1 MNPIQFIREG
11 FVEIR
16 EHLGRTLL
24 QTLGVILGVASVV
37 ATLGM
42 TASMDARRDQ
52 YFRESG
58 GTRLLGVYN
67 QPPAQ
72 LEMSARQRARTGLKL
87 TDAEAIR
94 GTIDGFDL
102 VVAEISG
109 TLPVRAGATEERFQV
124 TAIEPE
130 FQQMRELEMGSGR
143 YLTDHDMET
152 AAAVAVLGSTRAR
165 ELFGTADPVSK
176 AVNIDGNAYTV
187 VGVTAEKV
195 FYWQDSDN
203 YNAHEWLNRL
213 IVVPITSYMKR
224 HQEPGAKRIDELN
237 LRLRSPDVHKES
249 RDALEQLLRSRHG
262 IEDFGVWDRQER
274 IEQGNREG
282 MIYNITFLACGV
294 ISLLVGG
301 IVITNI
307 MLASFTERMREV
319 GVRKALGATGW
330 QVFVQFLIEAIVVT
344 VFGGAAGLAVGIVF
358 TFGIM
363 TVMQMP
369 MTITASMIVVSVAS
383 ATVVGFFFGMYPA
396 VRASRLDPVVA
407 LRYE

>member
-1 MNPIQFIREG
+1 VNPTQFLREG

-16 EHLGRTLL
+16 EHLGRALL

-58 GTRLLGVYN
+58 GPLLMGVYN
-67 QPPAQ
+67 EPPAR
-72 LEMSARQRARTGLKL
+72 LEMTARQRARTGLKL
-87 TDAEAIR
+87 SDAAAIR
-94 GTIDGFDL
+94 DTVDGFDL
-102 VVAEISG
+102 VVAEIARSHR
-109 TLPVRAGATEERFQV
+109 VRAGATEESYRI

-130 FQQMRELEMGSGR
+130 FMHMRELHMGSGR
-143 YLTDHDMET
+143 YITAHDMDT
-152 AAAVAVLGSTRAR
+152 AAAVVVLGSTRAR
-165 ELFGTADPVSK
+165 ELFGTADPVGK
-176 AVNIDGNAYTV
+176 PITIDGKAYTV
-187 VGVTAEKV
+187 VGVTKEMV
-195 FYWQDSDN
+195 FYWQRSDD

-224 HQEPGAKRIDELN
+224 HQEAGAERIDELN
-237 LRLRSPDVHKES
+237 LRLASPEAHEEA
-249 RDALEQLLRSRHG
+249 REALELLLRSRHG
-262 IEDFGVWDRQER
+262 LEDFGVWDRKER
-274 IEQGNREG
+274 IDQGNREG
-282 MIYNITFLACGV
+282 MIYNITFLACGI

-344 VFGGAAGLAVGIVF
+344 VLGGAAGLALGIVF
-358 TFGIM
+358 TWGIM
-363 TVMQMP
+363 NVMQMD
-369 MTITASMIVVSVAS
+369 MTLTPLMVMVAVGS
-383 ATVVGFFFGMYPA
+383 AAVVGFFFGLYPA
-396 VRASRLDPVVA
+396 VKASRLDPVVA

>member
-1 MNPIQFIREG
+1 MNPTQFIREG

-16 EHLGRTLL
+16 EHLGRTVL

-58 GTRLLGVYN
+58 GSRLMGVYN
-67 QPPAQ
+67 QPPAE
-72 LEMSARQRARTGLKL
+72 LELSARQRARTGLKL
-87 TDAEAIR
+87 ADAAAIR
-94 GTIDGFDL
+94 DTIDGFDL
-102 VVAEISG
+102 VVPEIGRSHR
-109 TLPVRAGATEERFQV
+109 VRAGGTDERFRVTATEPQYM
-124 TAIEPE
+124 
-130 FQQMRELEMGSGR
+130 QLRELEVGSGR
-143 YLTDHDMET
+143 YLTDLDMKT
-152 AAAVAVLGSTRAR
+152 GAAVVVLGSTRAR
-165 ELFGTADPVSK
+165 QLFGTVDPVGK
-176 AVNIDGNAYTV
+176 AINIDGKAYTV

-195 FYWQDSDN
+195 FFWKRSDE

-213 IVVPITSYMKR
+213 VTVPITSYMKR
-224 HQEPGAKRIDELN
+224 HQDAAAEDIDELN
-237 LRLRSPDVHKES
+237 LRLSSPEVHEES

-274 IEQGNREG
+274 VEQGARED
-282 MIYNITFLACGV
+282 MVYNITFLACGV
-294 ISLLVGG
+294 IALLVGG

-344 VFGGAAGLAVGIVF
+344 VCGGAAGLGLGIVF
-358 TFGIM
+358 TFALMSLLQIE
-363 TVMQMP
+363 
-369 MTITASMIVVSVAS
+369 MTITGTMVAVSVLS
-383 ATVVGFFFGMYPA
+383 AAVVGFFFGLYPA

>member
-1 MNPIQFIREG
+1 VNPAEFLREG

-16 EHLGRTLL
+16 EHFGRTVL

-52 YFRESG
+52 FFRESG
-58 GTRLLGVYN
+58 GTLLMGVYN
-67 QPPAQ
+67 QPPAE
-72 LEMSARQRARTGLKL
+72 LDMTARQRAKTGLKL
-87 TDAEAIR
+87 EDAAAIR
-94 GTIDGFDL
+94 KTVDGFDL
-102 VVAEISG
+102 VVAEIG
-109 TLPVRAGATEERFQV
+109 RTLIVRAGETEERYRI

-130 FQQMRELEMGSGR
+130 FMQMRELHMGSGR
-143 YLTDHDMET
+143 YLTAHDMDT
-152 AAAVAVLGSTRAR
+152 AAAVVVLGSTRAR
-165 ELFGTADPVSK
+165 ELFGTADPVGK
-176 AVNIDGNAYTV
+176 LLNIDGKAYTV
-187 VGVTAEKV
+187 VGVTEEMV
-195 FYWQDSDN
+195 FYWQESDS

-224 HQEPGAKRIDELN
+224 HLEPGAERIDELN
-237 LRLRSPDVHKES
+237 LRLRSPEVHKES
-249 RDALEQLLRSRHG
+249 RDALEQLLRTRHG
-262 IEDFGVWDRQER
+262 IEDFGVWDRKER
-274 IEQGNREG
+274 IDQGQREG
-282 MIYNITFLACGV
+282 RIYNITFLACGI

-307 MLASFTERMREV
+307 MLASYTERMREV

-344 VFGGAAGLAVGIVF
+344 VLGGAMGLALGIVF
-358 TFGIM
+358 TWGIM
-363 TVMQMP
+363 TVMQMD
-369 MTITASMIVVSVAS
+369 MTLTPLMVMVAVLS
-383 ATVVGFFFGMYPA
+383 AAVVGFFFGLYPA

>member
-1 MNPIQFIREG
+1 VNPAEFLREG

-16 EHLGRTLL
+16 EHFGRTVL

-58 GTRLLGVYN
+58 GTLLVGVYN
-67 QPPAQ
+67 QPPAE
-72 LEMSARQRARTGLKL
+72 LELTARQRAMMGLKL
-87 TDAEAIR
+87 EDAEAIR
-94 GTIDGFDL
+94 ETVDGFDL
-102 VVAEISG
+102 VVAEINR
-109 TLPVRAGATEERFQV
+109 THIVRAGATEERFRV

-130 FQQMRELEMGSGR
+130 YKQFRELHMGSGR
-143 YLTDHDMET
+143 YITAHDMDT
-152 AAAVAVLGSTRAR
+152 AAAVVVLGSTRAR
-165 ELFGTADPVSK
+165 ELFGTADPVGK
-176 AVNIDGNAYTV
+176 LLNIDGKAYTV
-187 VGVTAEKV
+187 VGVTKEMI
-195 FYWQDSDN
+195 FYWQRSDS

-224 HQEPGAKRIDELN
+224 HQEPGAERIDELN
-237 LRLRSPDVHKES
+237 LRLRSPEVHKES

-262 IEDFGVWDRQER
+262 IDDFGVWDRKER
-274 IEQGNREG
+274 IDQGNQEG
-282 MIYNITFLACGV
+282 MIYNITFLACGI

-307 MLASFTERMREV
+307 MLASYTERMREV

-330 QVFVQFLIEAIVVT
+330 QVFVQFLIEAVVVT
-344 VFGGAAGLAVGIVF
+344 VLGGAAGLALGIVF
-358 TFGIM
+358 TWGIM
-363 TVMQMP
+363 NVMQMD
-369 MTITASMIVVSVAS
+369 MTLTPSMVMVAVLS
-383 ATVVGFFFGMYPA
+383 AAVVGFFFGMYPA
-396 VRASRLDPVVA
+396 VKASRLDPVVA

>member
-1 MNPIQFIREG
+1 VNPAQFLREG

-16 EHLGRTLL
+16 EHLGRAML

-58 GTRLLGVYN
+58 GTLLVGVYN
-67 QPPAQ
+67 QPPAE
-72 LEMSARQRARTGLKL
+72 LEMTARQRAKTGLKL
-87 TDAEAIR
+87 EDAAAIR
-94 GTIDGFDL
+94 DTVDGFDL
-102 VVAEISG
+102 VVAEIGRSHK
-109 TLPVRAGATEERFQV
+109 VRAGATEERYRI

-130 FQQMRELEMGSGR
+130 FKEMRELRMGSGR
-143 YLTDHDMET
+143 YITAHDMDT

-165 ELFGTADPVSK
+165 ELFGTAEPVGK
-176 AVNIDGNAYTV
+176 AINIEEMT
-187 VGVTAEKV
+187 
-195 FYWQDSDN
+195 FYWQRSDS

-224 HQEPGAKRIDELN
+224 HQGPGAERIDELN
-237 LRLRSPDVHKES
+237 LRLASPEAHEEA
-249 RDALEQLLRSRHG
+249 REALEQLLRSRHG
-262 IEDFGVWDRQER
+262 IEDFGVWDRKER
-274 IEQGNREG
+274 IDQGNREG

-344 VFGGAAGLAVGIVF
+344 VLGGAAGLALGIVF
-358 TFGIM
+358 TWGIM
-363 TVMQMP
+363 NVMQMD
-369 MTITASMIVVSVAS
+369 MTLTPLMVMVAVAS
-383 ATVVGFFFGMYPA
+383 AAVVGFFFGLYPA

>member
-1 MNPIQFIREG
+1 MSPAEFIREG

-58 GTRLLGVYN
+58 GTRLMGVYN

-87 TDAEAIR
+87 SDAAAIR
-94 GTIDGFDL
+94 DTIDGFDL
-102 VVAEISG
+102 VVAEIG
-109 TLPVRAGATEERFQV
+109 RTHQVRAGATEERFRI
-124 TAIEPE
+124 TAIEPQ
-130 FQQMRELEMGSGR
+130 FLQMRELTMGSGR
-143 YLTDHDMET
+143 YITDHDMET
-152 AAAVAVLGSTRAR
+152 AAAVVVLGSTRAR
-165 ELFGTADPVSK
+165 ELFGTADPVGK
-176 AVNIDGNAYTV
+176 ALNIDGKAYTV
-187 VGVTAEKV
+187 IGVTAEKV
-195 FYWQDSDN
+195 FFWQRSDS

-224 HQEPGAKRIDELN
+224 HQEAGAERIDELN
-237 LRLRSPDVHKES
+237 LRLRSAEVHKES
-249 RDALEQLLRSRHG
+249 RDALELLLRSRHG

-274 IEQGNREG
+274 LEQGAQED
-282 MIYNITFLACGV
+282 MVYNITFLACGI

-301 IVITNI
+301 IVVTNI

-319 GVRKALGATGW
+319 GVRKALGASGW
-330 QVFVQFLIEAIVVT
+330 QVFTQFLIETMVVT
-344 VFGGAAGLAVGIVF
+344 VCGGGVGLALGIVF
-358 TFGIM
+358 TYGIM
-363 TVMQMP
+363 SIMQME
-369 MTITASMIVVSVAS
+369 MTITPAMVAVSVTA
-383 ATVVGFFFGMYPA
+383 AAVVGFFFGMYPA
-396 VRASRLDPVVA
+396 VKASRLDPVVA
-407 LRYE
+407 LRSE

>member
-1 MNPIQFIREG
+1 MNPTQFIQEG

-58 GTRLLGVYN
+58 GTRLMGVYN

-72 LEMSARQRARTGLKL
+72 LEMSARQRAKTGLKL
-87 TDAEAIR
+87 SDAAAIR
-94 GTIDGFDL
+94 DTIDGFDL
-102 VVAEISG
+102 VVAEIAR
-109 TLPVRAGATEERFQV
+109 THKVRAGATEERFRI
-124 TAIEPE
+124 TAIEPQ
-130 FQQMRELEMGSGR
+130 FRKMRELEMGSGR
-143 YLTDHDMET
+143 YITDHDMET
-152 AAAVAVLGSTRAR
+152 AAAVVVLGSTRAR
-165 ELFGTADPVSK
+165 ELFGTADPVGK
-176 AVNIDGNAYTV
+176 ALNIDGKAYTV
-187 VGVTAEKV
+187 VGVTAEKI
-195 FYWQDSDN
+195 FFWQRSDT

-237 LRLRSPDVHKES
+237 LRLVSPEVHKES

-274 IEQGNREG
+274 IEQGAQED
-282 MIYNITFLACGV
+282 MVYNITFMACGI

-330 QVFVQFLIEAIVVT
+330 QVFTQFLIEAIVVT
-344 VFGGAAGLAVGIVF
+344 VFGGAAGLGLGIVF

-363 TVMQMP
+363 SIMQMD
-369 MTITASMIVVSVAS
+369 MTITPVMVLVSVLS
-383 ATVVGFFFGMYPA
+383 AAVVGFFFGMYPA
-396 VRASRLDPVVA
+396 IRASRLDPVVA

>member
-1 MNPIQFIREG
+1 MNPTQFLREG

-16 EHLGRTLL
+16 EHLGRALL

-58 GTRLLGVYN
+58 GTLLMGVYN
-67 QPPAQ
+67 EPPAR
-72 LEMSARQRARTGLKL
+72 LEMTARQRARTGLKL
-87 TDAEAIR
+87 SDAAAIR
-94 GTIDGFDL
+94 DTVDGFDL
-102 VVAEISG
+102 VVAEIARSHR
-109 TLPVRAGATEERFQV
+109 VRAGATEESYRI

-130 FQQMRELEMGSGR
+130 FMHMRELHMGSGR
-143 YLTDHDMET
+143 YITAHDMDT
-152 AAAVAVLGSTRAR
+152 AAAVVVLGSTRAR
-165 ELFGTADPVSK
+165 ELFGTADPVGK
-176 AVNIDGNAYTV
+176 PVTIDGKAYTV
-187 VGVTAEKV
+187 VGVTKEMV
-195 FYWQDSDN
+195 FYWQRSDN

-224 HQEPGAKRIDELN
+224 HQEAGAERIDELN
-237 LRLRSPDVHKES
+237 LRLASPEAHEEA
-249 RDALEQLLRSRHG
+249 REALELLLRSRHG
-262 IEDFGVWDRQER
+262 LEDFGIWDRKER
-274 IEQGNREG
+274 IDQGNREG
-282 MIYNITFLACGV
+282 MIYNITFLACGI

-344 VFGGAAGLAVGIVF
+344 VLGGAAGLALGIVF
-358 TFGIM
+358 TWGIM
-363 TVMQMP
+363 NVMQMD
-369 MTITASMIVVSVAS
+369 MTLTPLMVMVAVGS
-383 ATVVGFFFGMYPA
+383 AAVVGFFFGLYPA

>member
-1 MNPIQFIREG
+1 AQFIREG

-16 EHLGRTLL
+16 EHIGRSML

-58 GTRLLGVYN
+58 GTLLMGVYN
-67 QPPAQ
+67 QPPGE
-72 LEMSARQRARTGLKL
+72 LELTARQRAKMGLKL
-87 TDAEAIR
+87 EDGAAIR
-94 GTIDGFDL
+94 DTVDGLDV
-102 VVAEISG
+102 VVAEINRNHQ
-109 TLPVRAGATEERFQV
+109 VRAGATEERFRIMA
-124 TAIEPE
+124 TEPE
-130 FQQMRELEMGSGR
+130 FGRMRQLAIGSGR
-143 YLTDHDMET
+143 YITDYDIET
-152 AAAVAVLGSTRAR
+152 AAAVVVLGSTRAR
-165 ELFGTADPVSK
+165 QLFGTADPVGK
-176 AVNIDGNAYTV
+176 ALNIDGKAYTV

-195 FYWQDSDN
+195 FFWQRGDS

-213 IVVPITSYMKR
+213 ITVPITSYMKR
-224 HQEPGAKRIDELN
+224 HQEPGAEQIDELN
-237 LRLRSPDVHKES
+237 LRLRSPEVHKES

-262 IEDFGVWDRQER
+262 VEDFGVWDRQER
-274 IEQGNREG
+274 LEQGAQED
-282 MIYNITFLACGV
+282 MVYNITFMACGV
-294 ISLLVGG
+294 IALLVGG

-344 VFGGAAGLAVGIVF
+344 VFGGAAGLALGIVF

-363 TVMQMP
+363 TIMQMD
-369 MTITASMIVVSVAS
+369 MTITASMIAVSVAS
-383 ATVVGFFFGMYPA
+383 ATVVGFFFGLYPA
-396 VRASRLDPVVA
+396 VKASRLDPVVA

>member
-1 MNPIQFIREG
+1 MNPGQFIREG

-16 EHLGRTLL
+16 EHLGRAVL

-58 GTRLLGVYN
+58 GTLLMGVYN
-67 QPPAQ
+67 QPPGE
-72 LEMSARQRARTGLKL
+72 LDLTARQRAKMGLKL
-87 TDAEAIR
+87 EDAEAIR
-94 GTIDGFDL
+94 ETVDGFDL
-102 VVAEISG
+102 VVAEIARNHS
-109 TLPVRAGATEERFQV
+109 VRAGATEERYRI

-130 FQQMRELEMGSGR
+130 FKQMRELIMGSGR
-143 YLTDHDMET
+143 YITHHDMET

-165 ELFGTADPVSK
+165 ELFGTADPVGK
-176 AVNIDGNAYTV
+176 AVNIDGKAYTV
-187 VGVTAEKV
+187 VGVTKEML
-195 FYWQDSDN
+195 FYWQRSDS

-224 HQEPGAKRIDELN
+224 HQEPGAERIDELN
-237 LRLRSPDVHKES
+237 LRLRSPEVHKES
-249 RDALEQLLRSRHG
+249 RDALELLLRSRHG
-262 IEDFGVWDRQER
+262 IEDFGVWDRKER
-274 IEQGNREG
+274 IDQGNREG
-282 MIYNITFLACGV
+282 MIYNITFLACGI

-307 MLASFTERMREV
+307 MLASYTERMREV

-344 VFGGAAGLAVGIVF
+344 VLGGAVGLALGIVF
-358 TFGIM
+358 TWGIM
-363 TVMQMP
+363 NVMQMD
-369 MTITASMIVVSVAS
+369 MTLTPQMIMVAVIS
-383 ATVVGFFFGMYPA
+383 AAVVGFFFGLYPA

>member
-1 MNPIQFIREG
+1 MNPAQFIREG

-16 EHLGRTLL
+16 DHLGRTVL

-58 GTRLLGVYN
+58 GTRLMGVYN
-67 QPPAQ
+67 QPPGE
-72 LEMSARQRARTGLKL
+72 LEMTARQKAKTGLKL
-87 TDAEAIR
+87 SDAAAIR
-94 GTIDGFDL
+94 DTIDGFDL

-109 TLPVRAGATEERFQV
+109 SHRMRAGATEERFRI

-130 FQQMRELEMGSGR
+130 FMQMRELTMGSGR

-152 AAAVAVLGSTRAR
+152 AAAVIVLGSTRAR
-165 ELFGTADPVSK
+165 QLFGTADPVGK
-176 AVNIDGNAYTV
+176 VVNIDGKAFAV
-187 VGVTAEKV
+187 VGVTAEKI
-195 FYWQDSDN
+195 FFWQESDS
-203 YNAHEWLNRL
+203 YNAHEWMNRL
-213 IVVPITSYMKR
+213 VTTPITSYMKR
-224 HQEPGAKRIDELN
+224 FQEPGAERIDELN
-237 LRLRSPDVHKES
+237 LRLQSPEVHKES
-249 RDALEQLLRSRHG
+249 REALELMLRSRHG
-262 IEDFGVWDRQER
+262 IEDFGIWDRQER
-274 IEQGNREG
+274 LEQGAQEDQV
-282 MIYNITFLACGV
+282 YNITFLACG
-294 ISLLVGG
+294 IIALLVGG

-330 QVFVQFLIEAIVVT
+330 QVFVQFLIESLVVT
-344 VFGGAAGLAVGIVF
+344 VLGGAAGLALGIVF

-363 TVMQMP
+363 TIMKME
-369 MTITASMIVVSVAS
+369 MTITASMILVSVAS
-383 ATVVGFFFGMYPA
+383 ASVVGFFFGLYPA

>member
-1 MNPIQFIREG
+1 MNPAQFIREG

-16 EHLGRTLL
+16 EHLGRTVL

-58 GTRLLGVYN
+58 GTLLLGVYN
-67 QPPAQ
+67 QPPAE
-72 LEMSARQRARTGLKL
+72 LEMTARQRAKTGLKL
-87 TDAEAIR
+87 EDAAAIR
-94 GTIDGFDL
+94 DTIDGFDV
-102 VVAEISG
+102 VVAEIYRRHK
-109 TLPVRAGATEERFQV
+109 VRAGATEEDFRISAV
-124 TAIEPE
+124 EPE
-130 FQQMRELEMGSGR
+130 YGRMRELAMGSGR
-143 YLTDHDMET
+143 YITDHDMET
-152 AAAVAVLGSTRAR
+152 AAAVTVLGSTRAR
-165 ELFGTADPVSK
+165 ELFGTADPVGK
-176 AVNIDGNAYTV
+176 ALNIDGKAYTV
-187 VGVTAEKV
+187 VGVTEEKV
-195 FYWQDSDN
+195 FFWQESDT

-213 IVVPITSYMKR
+213 ITVPITSYMKR
-224 HQEPGAKRIDELN
+224 HQEAGAERIDELN
-237 LRLRSPDVHKES
+237 LRLRSPEVHKES

-262 IEDFGVWDRQER
+262 IEDFGVWDRKER
-274 IEQGNREG
+274 IDQGNREG
-282 MIYNITFLACGV
+282 MIYNITFLVCGI

-330 QVFVQFLIEAIVVT
+330 QVFVQFLMEAIVVT
-344 VFGGAAGLAVGIVF
+344 VFGGAAGLALGIVF

-363 TVMQMP
+363 TIMRMP
-369 MTITASMIVVSVAS
+369 MAITASMIAVSVVS
-383 ATVVGFFFGMYPA
+383 ATVVGFFFGLYPA
-396 VRASRLDPVVA
+396 VKASRLDPVVA

>member
-1 MNPIQFIREG
+1 MNPGQFIREG

-16 EHLGRTLL
+16 EHFGRALL

-58 GTRLLGVYN
+58 GTLLMGVYN
-67 QPPAQ
+67 QPPGE
-72 LEMSARQRARTGLKL
+72 LELTARQRAKTGLKL
-87 TDAEAIR
+87 ADAEAIR
-94 GTIDGFDL
+94 GTVDGFDL
-102 VVAEISG
+102 VVAEIARNH
-109 TLPVRAGATEERFQV
+109 TVRAGATEERYRI

-130 FQQMRELEMGSGR
+130 FKQMRELVMGSGR
-143 YLTDHDMET
+143 YITHHDMET

-165 ELFGTADPVSK
+165 ELFGTADPVGK
-176 AVNIDGNAYTV
+176 AVNIDGKAYTV
-187 VGVTAEKV
+187 VGVTKEMT
-195 FYWQDSDN
+195 FYWQRSDS

-213 IVVPITSYMKR
+213 VVVPITSYMKR
-224 HQEPGAKRIDELN
+224 HQEPGAERIDELN
-237 LRLRSPDVHKES
+237 LRLRSPEAHKES
-249 RDALEQLLRSRHG
+249 RDALELLLRSRHG
-262 IEDFGVWDRQER
+262 IEDFGVWDRKER
-274 IEQGNREG
+274 IDQGNREG
-282 MIYNITFLACGV
+282 MIYNITFLACGI

-307 MLASFTERMREV
+307 MLASYTERMREV

-330 QVFVQFLIEAIVVT
+330 QVFVQFLIEAVVVT
-344 VFGGAAGLAVGIVF
+344 VLGGAVGLALGIVF
-358 TFGIM
+358 TWGIM
-363 TVMQMP
+363 NVMQMD
-369 MTITASMIVVSVAS
+369 MTLTPQMIMVAVIS
-383 ATVVGFFFGMYPA
+383 AAVVGFFFGLYPA

>member
-1 MNPIQFIREG
+1 MNPAQFIREG

-58 GTRLLGVYN
+58 GTRLMGVYN
-67 QPPAQ
+67 QPPGE
-72 LEMSARQRARTGLKL
+72 LEMTARQKAKTGLKL
-87 TDAEAIR
+87 DDAAAVR
-94 GTIDGFDL
+94 DTIDGFDV
-102 VVAEISG
+102 VVAEINRRHQ
-109 TLPVRAGATEERFQV
+109 VRAGATEESFRIIA
-124 TAIEPE
+124 TEPE
-130 FQQMRELEMGSGR
+130 FGPLRELEMGSGR
-143 YLTDHDMET
+143 YITDHDIET
-152 AAAVAVLGSTRAR
+152 AAAVVVLGSTRAR
-165 ELFGTADPVSK
+165 QLFGTADPVGK
-176 AVNIDGNAYTV
+176 ALNINGKAYTV

-195 FYWQDSDN
+195 FFFQENDT

-213 IVVPITSYMKR
+213 ITVPITTYMKR
-224 HQEPGAKRIDELN
+224 HQEPGAERIDELN
-237 LRLRSPDVHKES
+237 LRLRSPEVHKES
-249 RDALEQLLRSRHG
+249 RDALEQLLRLRHG
-262 IEDFGVWDRQER
+262 IQDFGVWDRQER
-274 IEQGNREG
+274 IEQGQREG

-344 VFGGAAGLAVGIVF
+344 VFGGAAGLALGIVF

-363 TVMQMP
+363 TVMHIQ
-369 MTITASMIVVSVAS
+369 MTITPSMIAVSVIS
-383 ATVVGFFFGMYPA
+383 ATVVGFFFGLYPA
-396 VRASRLDPVVA
+396 VKASRLDPVVA

>member
-1 MNPIQFIREG
+1 MNPAQFIREG

-16 EHLGRTLL
+16 EHLGRTVL

-58 GTRLLGVYN
+58 GTLLVGVYN
-67 QPPAQ
+67 QPPAE
-72 LEMSARQRARTGLKL
+72 LELTARQRAKMGLKL
-87 TDAEAIR
+87 EDAAAIR
-94 GTIDGFDL
+94 DTVGGFDL
-102 VVAEISG
+102 VVAEINRRHA
-109 TLPVRAGATEERFQV
+109 VRAGSTEENFRV

-130 FQQMRELEMGSGR
+130 FQQMRELAMGSGR
-143 YLTDHDMET
+143 YITDHDMQT
-152 AAAVAVLGSTRAR
+152 AAAVVVLGSTRAR
-165 ELFGTADPVSK
+165 QLFGTVDPVGK
-176 AVNIDGNAYTV
+176 ALNIDGRAYTV
-187 VGVTAEKV
+187 VGVTSEKV
-195 FYWQDSDN
+195 FFWQEGDS

-213 IVVPITSYMKR
+213 ITVPITSYMKR
-224 HQEPGAKRIDELN
+224 HQEPGAERIDELN
-237 LRLRSPDVHKES
+237 LRLRSPEVHKES

-262 IEDFGVWDRQER
+262 VEDFGVWDRQER
-274 IEQGNREG
+274 LEQGAQEDRV
-282 MIYNITFLACGV
+282 YNITFMACGV
-294 ISLLVGG
+294 IALLVGG

-307 MLASFTERMREV
+307 MLASYTERMREV

-344 VFGGAAGLAVGIVF
+344 VFGGAAGLALGIVF

-363 TVMQMP
+363 SIMQMD
-369 MTITASMIVVSVAS
+369 MTITASMIIVSVLSAS
-383 ATVVGFFFGMYPA
+383 VVGFFFGLYPA
-396 VRASRLDPVVA
+396 VKASRLDPVEA

>member
-1 MNPIQFIREG
+1 MNPAQFIREG

-16 EHLGRTLL
+16 DHLGRTVL

-58 GTRLLGVYN
+58 GTRLMGVYN
-67 QPPAQ
+67 QPPGE
-72 LEMSARQRARTGLKL
+72 LEMTARQKAKTGLKL
-87 TDAEAIR
+87 SDAAAIR
-94 GTIDGFDL
+94 DTIDGFDL

-109 TLPVRAGATEERFQV
+109 SHRMRAGATEERYRI

-130 FQQMRELEMGSGR
+130 FMQMRELTMGSGR

-152 AAAVAVLGSTRAR
+152 AAAVIVLGSTRAR
-165 ELFGTADPVSK
+165 QLFGTADPVGK
-176 AVNIDGNAYTV
+176 VVNIDGKAFAV
-187 VGVTAEKV
+187 VGVTAEKI
-195 FYWQDSDN
+195 FFWQESDS
-203 YNAHEWLNRL
+203 YNAHEWMNRL
-213 IVVPITSYMKR
+213 VTTPITSYMKR
-224 HQEPGAKRIDELN
+224 FQEAGAERIDELN
-237 LRLRSPDVHKES
+237 LRLQSPEVHKES
-249 RDALEQLLRSRHG
+249 REALELMLRSRHG
-262 IEDFGVWDRQER
+262 IEDFGIWDRQER
-274 IEQGNREG
+274 LEQGAQEDQV
-282 MIYNITFLACGV
+282 YNITFLACG
-294 ISLLVGG
+294 IIALLVGG

-330 QVFVQFLIEAIVVT
+330 QVFVQFLIESLVVT
-344 VFGGAAGLAVGIVF
+344 VLGGAAGLALGIVF

-363 TVMQMP
+363 TIMKME
-369 MTITASMIVVSVAS
+369 MTITASMILVSVAS
-383 ATVVGFFFGMYPA
+383 ASVVGFFFGLYPA

>member
-1 MNPIQFIREG
+1 VNPSQFVREG

-58 GTRLLGVYN
+58 GTLLMGVYN
-67 QPPAQ
+67 QPPAE
-72 LEMSARQRARTGLKL
+72 LEMTARQRAKTGLKL
-87 TDAEAIR
+87 SDAAAIR
-94 GTIDGFDL
+94 HTIKGFDL
-102 VVAEISG
+102 VVAEIG
-109 TLPVRAGATEERFQV
+109 RNHRVRAGATEENFRI

-130 FQQMRELEMGSGR
+130 FQQMRELQMARGR
-143 YLTDHDMET
+143 YITADDMET
-152 AAAVAVLGSTRAR
+152 GAAVVVLGSTRAR
-165 ELFGTADPVSK
+165 ELFGTADPVGK
-176 AVNIDGNAYTV
+176 ALNIDGKAYTV
-187 VGVTAEKV
+187 VGVTKEKV
-195 FYWQDSDN
+195 FFWQESDT

-224 HQEPGAKRIDELN
+224 HMEPGAKNIDELN
-237 LRLRSPDVHKES
+237 LRLASPEAHSEA
-249 RDALEQLLRSRHG
+249 RDALELLLRSRHG
-262 IEDFGVWDRQER
+262 IEDFGVWDRKER
-274 IEQGNREG
+274 IDQGNQEG
-282 MIYNITFLACGV
+282 MIYNITFLVCGI

-330 QVFVQFLIEAIVVT
+330 QVFVQFLMEAIVVT
-344 VFGGAAGLAVGIVF
+344 VFGGAAGLALGIVF

-363 TVMQMP
+363 TIMQMP
-369 MTITASMIVVSVAS
+369 MAITPAMIAVSVAS
-383 ATVVGFFFGMYPA
+383 ATVVGFFFGLYPA
-396 VRASRLDPVVA
+396 VKASRLDPVVA